1 MVQDGLGRQFGAG
14 DAKGSHGTMPHLH
27 PAGGNKKRKK
37 RIASRKA
44 QQRSNAAGKRA
55 AAAAQEA
62 SAPSP
67 AGRLERTRRLILAAL
82 RVWELKR
89 KIRD

>member
-1 MVQDGLGRQFGAG
+1 M
-14 DAKGSHGTMPHLH
+14 SHLH
-27 PAGGNKKRKK
+27 PAGDNRKRKK

-44 QQRSNAAGKRA
+44 QQRANSARKRHAEAQEEALA
-55 AAAAQEA
+55 AAA
-62 SAPSP
+62 P

-89 KIRD
+89 KIHD

>member
-1 MVQDGLGRQFGAG
+1 MLPGAKSGAG
-14 DAKGSHGTMPHLH
+14 DAKGSHGIMPHLQ
-27 PAGGNKKRKK
+27 PAGGDRKRKK
-37 RIASRKA
+37 RIASQKA
-44 QQRSNAAGKRA
+44 KQRNNAVGQSA
-55 AAAAQEA
+55 AAAAEEA
-62 SAPSP
+62 ALNPAP

>member
-1 MVQDGLGRQFGAG
+1 M
-14 DAKGSHGTMPHLH
+14 SHLH
-27 PAGGNKKRKK
+27 PAGDDRKRKK
-37 RIASRKA
+37 RIASQKA
-44 QQRSNAAGKRA
+44 KQRNNAAAKRA
-55 AAAAQEA
+55 AAAEKEA
-62 SAPSP
+62 LSPAP

>member
-1 MVQDGLGRQFGAG
+1 
-14 DAKGSHGTMPHLH
+14 MPHLH
-27 PAGGNKKRKK
+27 TARGNRKRKK

-44 QQRSNAAGKRA
+44 QQRINGARKRSA
-55 AAAAQEA
+55 AASEEAARA
-62 SAPSP
+62 P